1 MLGLKY
7 FLALSFLMSLPNAAN
22 SDEVA
27 DAASAARK
35 ELLKNFSK
43 EELATLSDD
52 QIHHIIERLPQARK
66 IVRHFCIAN
75 NSVI

>member
-1 MLGLKY
+1 MLGFKY
-7 FLALSFLMSLPNAAN
+7 FLALSFLISLPNAAN

-66 IVRHFCIAN
+66 IVRHFCVLQI
-75 NSVI
+75 IL